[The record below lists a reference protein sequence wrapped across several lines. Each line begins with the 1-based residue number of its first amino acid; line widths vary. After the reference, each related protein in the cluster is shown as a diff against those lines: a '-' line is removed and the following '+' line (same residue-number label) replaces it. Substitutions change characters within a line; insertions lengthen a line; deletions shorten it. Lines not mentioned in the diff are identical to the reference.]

1 MPVTDAINWLHGTP
15 ATPVAAFTSTAA
27 TGNISDKV
35 LDFGLTATGATTPF
49 LPEFP
54 SITEKGYT
62 FPPEV
67 VGDGGVELGV
77 HIVIAVAIATGAGM
91 TLGTVIVST
100 GAADTVGTTITSGTF
115 TLAQLAVA
123 GAHYFV
129 PVNPARILRFLAC
142 YFQAT
147 TGVANA
153 GTIYAWFG
161 PKTGGEQ

>member
-1 MPVTDAINWLHGTP
+1 MPVTDAITYLHGTP
-15 ATPVAAFTSTAA
+15 TTPVAAFTSTAA
-27 TGNISDKV
+27 TGDESANV
-35 LDFGLTATGATTPF
+35 LDFGAPLSGAAYPY

-54 SITEKGYT
+54 SIAEKGYT

-77 HIVIAVAIATGAGM
+77 HLVISTAIGTGAGM

-100 GAADTVGTTITSGTF
+100 GAADTVGTTVASRVF
-115 TLAQLAVA
+115 TLAQLAIA
-123 GAHYFV
+123 GAHYFI
-129 PVNPARILRFLAC
+129 PVNFASVLRYLAC

-147 TGVANA
+147 TGVANS
-153 GTIYAWFG
+153 GTVVAWFG